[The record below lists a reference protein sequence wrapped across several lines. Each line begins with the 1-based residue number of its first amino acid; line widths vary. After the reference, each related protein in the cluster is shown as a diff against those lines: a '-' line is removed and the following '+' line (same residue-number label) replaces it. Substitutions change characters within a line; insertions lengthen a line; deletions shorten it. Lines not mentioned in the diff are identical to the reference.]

1 MQQVVRLLGDLGERY
16 GAEHVYHNLRTPADA
31 IKLLCINYPS
41 FQTELITA
49 HEKGIGYRVLQ
60 AGIDLDLSELLLPIG
75 QNDLIVTPVLVGQDG
90 AGKILAGVG
99 LIAAAI
105 AFAPLGAGF
114 LGAGLGVGGTTT
126 AVWSSAAFA
135 YTATSVGVISSAA
148 SIALGVVG
156 SSLVLGGVTQ
166 ALSPQPELPN
176 GGVSVRNEFAATRP
190 ESVTRGASG
199 QQSYAYLGA
208 QNTVGVGATIPVAY
222 GKVLIGSH
230 VISAD
235 VDVADES
242 DPLKRATRTPGP
254 DTVTVNGDKL
264 ELGTRRNNMARW
276 NSVHFLNDRSNHID
290 DRFNSTGVSP
300 DGDPC
305 SILRK
310 DSLRTTTNNFRLEF
324 TEGPTKDPKEYFVFL
339 EVNKLFKFAS
349 GPGTTKTDGF
359 ISYMI
364 ESRRSGTDNVHARES
379 FTIQGLVTNTYRWYH
394 KFDPNKAPNID
405 FYDLDIT
412 VLDASVDS
420 SVEFVI
426 RHGFRPSI
434 S

>member
-16 GAEHVYHNLRTPADA
+16 GAEHVYQNLRTPADA
-31 IKLLCINYPS
+31 IKLLCINYPE
-41 FQTELITA
+41 FQNELLSA

-60 AGIDLDLSELLLPIG
+60 AGVDLSLNDLRLPIG
-75 QNDLIVTPVLVGQDG
+75 QNDLILTPVISGADDNPFVQAIVGV
-90 AGKILAGVG
+90 A
-99 LIAAAI
+99 LI
-105 AFAPLGAGF
+105 G
-114 LGAGLGVGGTTT
+114 
-126 AVWSSAAFA
+126 AAFF
-135 YTATSVGVISSAA
+135 TGGATIGLLGLAKPIAVSS
-148 SIALGVVG
+148 
-156 SSLVLGGVTQ
+156 VLGTIGATMVLGSVTQ
-166 ALSPQPELPN
+166 MLSPQPEFGD
-176 GGVSVRNEFAATRP
+176 GGFSTRGEFRATRP
-190 ESVTRGASG
+190 ESVNRGADG

-264 ELGTRRNNMARW
+264 EFGTRRNNMARW

-305 SILRK
+305 SILEK
-310 DSLRTTTNNFRLEF
+310 DSLRTCTNNFRLEF

-359 ISYMI
+359 ISYLI
-364 ESRRSGTDNVHARES
+364 ESRRQGTNNVHARES
-379 FTIQGLVTNTYRWYH
+379 FTIQGLITDTYRWYH
-394 KFDPNKAPNID
+394 KFDPNKAPHID
-405 FYDLDIT
+405 FYNLDVT

>member
-16 GAEHVYHNLRTPADA
+16 GAEHVYQNLRTPADA
-31 IKLLCINYPS
+31 IKLLCINYPA
-41 FQTELITA
+41 FKTELIAA
-49 HEKGIGYRVLQ
+49 HESGIGYRVLQ
-60 AGIDLDLSELLLPIG
+60 AGVDLKLDDLHLPIG
-75 QNDLIVTPVLVGQDG
+75 QNDLVVTPVLVGQDG
-90 AGKILAGVG
+90 AGQILAGIG
-99 LIAAAI
+99 LIAAS
-105 AFAPLGAGF
+105 FFFP
-114 LGAGLGVGGTTT
+114 GAGLFGTAGLFGAGG
-126 AVWSSAAFA
+126 AGI
-135 YTATSVGVISSAA
+135 VGVSSVAVLNA
-148 SIALGVVG
+148 TAIGTALSVVG
-156 SSLVLGGVTQ
+156 ASMVLGGVTQ
-166 ALSPQPELPN
+166 MLSPQPDL
-176 GGVSVRNEFAATRP
+176 GIGTGTRGEFQATRP
-190 ESVTRGASG
+190 ESVNRGADG

-264 ELGTRRNNMARW
+264 EFGTRRNNMARW

-394 KFDPNKAPNID
+394 KFDPNKTPHID
-405 FYDLDIT
+405 FYDIDIT

>member
-16 GAEHVYHNLRTPADA
+16 GVEHVYHNLRTPADA

-41 FQTELITA
+41 FQAELISA
-49 HEKGIGYRVLQ
+49 HEVGVGYRVLQ
-60 AGIDLDLSELLLPIG
+60 AGVDLNLDDLHLPIG
-75 QNDLIVTPVLVGQDG
+75 QNDLIVTPVLVGEEDFG
-90 AGKILAGVG
+90 RALLGVG

-105 AFAPLGAGF
+105 FLGPAAAGGAGF
-114 LGAGLGVGGTTT
+114 LGLKAGVAAGTGGIGLIGAAAASAIGTIGATLVLGSVTQMLSPQPDLGVGG
-126 AVWSSAAFA
+126 
-135 YTATSVGVISSAA
+135 VGTR
-148 SIALGVVG
+148 G
-156 SSLVLGGVTQ
+156 
-166 ALSPQPELPN
+166 
-176 GGVSVRNEFAATRP
+176 EFRATRP
-190 ESVTRGASG
+190 ESVNRGFDG

-264 ELGTRRNNMARW
+264 EFGTRRNNMARW

-305 SILRK
+305 SILGK
-310 DSLRTTTNNFRLEF
+310 DSLRTTTNNIRLEF

-379 FTIQGLVTNTYRWYH
+379 FTIQGLVTDTYRWYH
-394 KFDPNKAPNID
+394 KFDPNKTPHID
-405 FYDLDIT
+405 FYDIDIT
-412 VLDASVDS
+412 VLDVSADS

>member
-16 GAEHVYHNLRTPADA
+16 GVEHVYHNLRTPADA
-31 IKLLCINYPS
+31 IKLLCINYPA
-41 FQTELITA
+41 FQAELVTA

-60 AGIDLDLSELLLPIG
+60 AGIDLDLSELALPIG

-114 LGAGLGVGGTTT
+114 LGAGLGIGGTTT
-126 AVWSSAAFA
+126 ATFSLAAGA
-135 YTATSVGVISSAA
+135 YTAASVGVISSAA

-190 ESVTRGASG
+190 ESVNRGANG

-242 DPLKRATRTPGP
+242 DPVKKATRTPGP
-254 DTVTVNGDKL
+254 DTVMLNGNKL
-264 ELGTRRNNMARW
+264 EFGKRRDNSARW
-276 NSVHFLNDRSNHID
+276 NAVHFLNNRSKTGA
-290 DRFNSTGVSP
+290 DRFVNPS
-300 DGDPC
+300 
-305 SILRK
+305 K
-310 DSLRTTTNNFRLEF
+310 DDKLTAANNFRLEF

-339 EVNKLFKFAS
+339 EVNKLFDSVS
-349 GPGTTKTDGF
+349 GPGSTKTDGF

-364 ESRRSGTDNVHARES
+364 ESRRLHTDDIHARES
-379 FTIQGLVTNTYRWYH
+379 YTIQGLTTDTYRWYH
-394 KFDPNKAPNID
+394 KFDPNKAPHID
-405 FYDLDIT
+405 FYNLDVTI
-412 VLDASVDS
+412 LDASVDS
-420 SVEFVI
+420 SVVFII

>member
-16 GAEHVYHNLRTPADA
+16 GAEHVYQNLRTPADA
-31 IKLLCINYPS
+31 IKLLCINYPA
-41 FQTELITA
+41 FKTELIAA
-49 HEKGIGYRVLQ
+49 HESGIGYRVLQ
-60 AGIDLDLSELLLPIG
+60 AGVDLNLDDLHLPIG

-90 AGKILAGVG
+90 AGQILAGIG
-99 LIAAAI
+99 LIAAS
-105 AFAPLGAGF
+105 FFFP
-114 LGAGLGVGGTTT
+114 GAGLFGTTGLFGAGT
-126 AVWSSAAFA
+126 AGIAGVSSVAVLNA
-135 YTATSVGVISSAA
+135 TAIGT
-148 SIALGVVG
+148 ALSVVG
-156 SSLVLGGVTQ
+156 ASMVLGGVTQ
-166 ALSPQPELPN
+166 MLSPQPELPN
-176 GGVSVRNEFAATRP
+176 GGVSTRGEFRATRP
-190 ESVTRGASG
+190 ESVNRGADG

-242 DPLKRATRTPGP
+242 DPLKRATRAPGP

-264 ELGTRRNNMARW
+264 EFGTRRNDMARW

-300 DGDPC
+300 DGDDC
-305 SILRK
+305 SILGK
-310 DSLRTTTNNFRLEF
+310 DSLRICTNNFRLEF

-364 ESRRSGTDNVHARES
+364 ESRRQGTDKVHARES
-379 FTIQGLVTNTYRWYH
+379 FTIQGLITDTYRWYH

-405 FYDLDIT
+405 FYNLDIT
-412 VLDASVDS
+412 VLDVSADS

>member
-1 MQQVVRLLGDLGERY
+1 MQQVVRLLGDLGERH
-16 GAEHVYHNLRTPADA
+16 GAEHAFYNLRTPADA
-31 IKLLCINYPS
+31 IKLLCINYPD
-41 FQTELITA
+41 FQSDLLTA
-49 HEKGIGYRVLQ
+49 HEKGVAYRVLQ
-60 AGIDLDLSELLLPIG
+60 AGVDLDVSELFLPIG
-75 QNDLIVTPVLVGQDG
+75 QNDLIITPVLAGADEVGRFVAG
-90 AGKILAGVG
+90 AALIALAVVNPFG
-99 LIAAAI
+99 AAAI
-105 AFAPLGAGF
+105 GTFGITAPVL
-114 LGAGLGVGGTTT
+114 VNT
-126 AVWSSAAFA
+126 AV
-135 YTATSVGVISSAA
+135 ATIGAT
-148 SIALGVVG
+148 
-156 SSLVLGGVTQ
+156 LVLGSVTQ
-166 ALSPQPELPN
+166 MLSPQPELGGV
-176 GGVSVRNEFAATRP
+176 GGVSTRGEFQATRP
-190 ESVTRGASG
+190 ESVNRGADG

-222 GKVLIGSH
+222 GKVLVGSH

-264 ELGTRRNNMARW
+264 QLGTRRNNMARW

-305 SILRK
+305 SILGK
-310 DSLRTTTNNFRLEF
+310 DSLRTTTNNIRLEF

-394 KFDPNKAPNID
+394 KFDPNKTPHID
-405 FYDLDIT
+405 FYDIDIT

>member
-16 GAEHVYHNLRTPADA
+16 GVEHVYHNLRTPADA
-31 IKLLCINYPS
+31 IKLLCINYPA
-41 FQTELITA
+41 FQAELITA

-60 AGIDLDLSELLLPIG
+60 AGIDLDLSELALPIG

-114 LGAGLGVGGTTT
+114 LGAGLGIGGTTT
-126 AVWSSAAFA
+126 ATFSLAAGA
-135 YTATSVGVISSAA
+135 YTAASVGVISSAA

-242 DPLKRATRTPGP
+242 DPLKKVTRAPGP
-254 DTVTVNGDKL
+254 DTVQVNGNKL
-264 ELGTRRNNMARW
+264 EFGKQREGMARW
-276 NSVHFLNDRSNHID
+276 NNVNFKKNYSSPSD
-290 DRFNSTGVSP
+290 DRILTIEK
-300 DGDPC
+300 GD
-305 SILRK
+305 RHQMA
-310 DSLRTTTNNFRLEF
+310 NQYRLEF
-324 TEGPTKDPKEYFVFL
+324 TEGPTKDPNEYYFL
-339 EVNKLFKFAS
+339 IEIFNLFKFSS
-349 GPGTTKTDGF
+349 GPGSTKTDAF
-359 ISYMI
+359 ISYQI
-364 ESRRSGTDNVHARES
+364 EAKNVETGSITARES
-379 FTIQGLVTNTYRWYH
+379 FTIQGLVVGTYRYYH
-394 KFDPNKAPNID
+394 KFNPNKIAFKD
-405 FYDLDIT
+405 FYKTRIHI
-412 VLDASVDS
+412 LDASIDNGSRMV
-420 SVEFVI
+420 F
-426 RHGFRPSI
+426 RHGFAPTFS
-434 S
+434 